1 MKEEEKKWV
10 CMVGDKHI
18 FKFKTKRGLIQHL
31 NRNPY
36 HKEEKIVKLHRKKWC
51 INCQKKRMK
60 GVFVPFEEKGGYEIG
75 KIKKIERR
83 LK

>member
-1 MKEEEKKWV
+1 
-10 CMVGDKHI
+10 
-18 FKFKTKRGLIQHL
+18 L